1 MEEIDQKIEKV
12 NKELSIIETKL
23 KEMENNLKHEQSV
36 LGKCKRN
43 KKECEE
49 QINEKSKNLE
59 KYALKEYLLEEKIE
73 ESAEKIKEMGALP
86 PQDLYHQY
94 SKMPTKVLFKQLDKI
109 NAQLKQLSDCHIN
122 MKAVDQFASLSDEMD
137 KLKKSLEEVE
147 KG

>member
-23 KEMENNLKHEQSV
+23 KEMENDLKHEQSV
-36 LGKCKRN
+36 LEKCNRN
-43 KKECEE
+43 KKECQE

-59 KYALKEYLLEEKIE
+59 KYALKQYLLEKEIEK
-73 ESAEKIKEMGALP
+73 SAEKIKQMGALP
-86 PQDLYHQY
+86 PQDLYHKY
-94 SKMPTKVLFKQLDKI
+94 IKMPINVLFKQLDEI
-109 NAQLKQLSDCHIN
+109 NAELKKLIPIN
-122 MKAVDQFASLSDEMD
+122 MKAVDQFVSLSDEME

>member
-36 LGKCKRN
+36 LEKCNRN
-43 KKECEE
+43 KKECQE

-73 ESAEKIKEMGALP
+73 ESAEKIKQMGALP

-94 SKMPTKVLFKQLDKI
+94 SKMPTKVLFKQLDEI
-109 NAQLKQLSDCHIN
+109 NAQLKKLISIN
-122 MKAVDQFASLSDEMD
+122 MKAVDQFVSLSDEMD
-137 KLKKSLEEVE
+137 KLKKSLEKVE